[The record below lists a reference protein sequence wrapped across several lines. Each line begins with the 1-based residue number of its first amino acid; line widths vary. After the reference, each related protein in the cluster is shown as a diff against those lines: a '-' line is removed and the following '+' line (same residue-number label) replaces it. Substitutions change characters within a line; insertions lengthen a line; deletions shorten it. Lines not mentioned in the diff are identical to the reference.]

1 MKNIIG
7 SKLGV
12 ATLSASAALLL
23 AACGGGGYLLAQGSQ
38 LKAVEQQQAESNYA
52 IERIQQTEHLPTLY
66 DSSDAHNQ
74 KLFYTIQSDPSKIEY
89 LTLVGLDGTPYAHFT
104 IRGQVSSMNTQES
117 NPYQVN
123 CPYEDNSNQG
133 SALGCGTIGLAE
145 PNGVYQGNDN
155 GHFAFTTSGAMIEW
169 EGNFIESD
177 EPFTIKNPVSLSINE
192 SVAPTPT
199 NLTHQSGGELPKR
212 G

>member
-1 MKNIIG
+1 MKKIIN
-7 SKLGV
+7 SRLGA
-12 ATLSASAALLL
+12 ATLAASAALLL
-23 AACGGGGYLLAQGSQ
+23 AACGGGGYLLAEGSQ
-38 LKAVEQQQAESNYA
+38 LKAVERQQAESNYA

-74 KLFYTIQSDPSKIEY
+74 KLFYTIQSDPYKIEY
-89 LTLVGLDGTPYAHFT
+89 LTLIGLDGKPYAHFT

-117 NPYQVN
+117 NPVQ
-123 CPYEDNSNQG
+123 PYCTKGEAGSNG
-133 SALGCGTIGLAE
+133 IAIACIPLGLAE

-192 SVAPTPT
+192 SVAPTST